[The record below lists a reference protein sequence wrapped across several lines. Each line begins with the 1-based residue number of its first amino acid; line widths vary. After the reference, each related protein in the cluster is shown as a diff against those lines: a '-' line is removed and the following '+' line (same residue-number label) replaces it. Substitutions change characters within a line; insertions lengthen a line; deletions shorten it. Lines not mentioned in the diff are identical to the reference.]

1 MRQITA
7 DHGRSR
13 QITAVTAGL
22 QLLAAYHVL
31 LPTYVLPTTS
41 YLPTTYLE
49 LLLREPTRLP
59 LLLHLGAQQ
68 LHLVRV
74 GLGLG
79 VG

>member
-13 QITAVTAGL
+13 QITAGL

-31 LPTYVLPTTS
+31 RPTYVLATS

-59 LLLHLGAQQ
+59 LLLHLGTQQ

-74 GLGLG
+74 GWGLG